1 VKIPGLERLKTG
13 LSKTRDQI
21 GRLLGRPSLSDDW
34 MESLESALISA
45 DVGARTSAQLVRDLQ
60 ASVRANP
67 INLESDPQAPRTR
80 LVGLV
85 SQVLL
90 PLVPKPLPGLSSDLT
105 SDAASS
111 QANAQSNA
119 QGTPRVI
126 MLVGVNGAGK
136 TTSVGKLTHHFQ
148 VQGLRV
154 LLGAA
159 DTFRAAA
166 QAQLITWGQRNGV
179 EVIAQAN
186 ADPAA
191 IAFDAV
197 KAGQARGMQ
206 IVLVDTAGRLPTQ
219 LHLME
224 ELKKVKRVTA
234 KAMEG
239 APHEVW
245 LVVDGG
251 TGQNALAQVRA
262 FDEALGLTGLIVTKL
277 DGTAKGGVLLAL
289 ATERPIPVVFLGVGA
304 GLEDLQPF
312 DPAAFA
318 EALV

>member
-1 VKIPGLERLKTG
+1 MKIPGLERLKAG

-45 DVGARTSAQLVRDLQ
+45 DVGARPSAALVAALKNDIRADPIDLAQ
-60 ASVRANP
+60 
-67 INLESDPQAPRTR
+67 DPQAPRTR
-80 LVGLV
+80 LSRLV
-85 SQVLL
+85 AKALL
-90 PLVPKPLPGLSSDLT
+90 PLVQTDPPW
-105 SDAASS
+105 S
-111 QANAQSNA
+111 QVDHPTAPQ
-119 QGTPRVI
+119 VI

-136 TTSVGKLTHHFQ
+136 TTSVGKLTHFFQ
-148 VQGLRV
+148 ARGQRV

-166 QAQLITWGQRNGV
+166 QAQLMTWGERNGV
-179 EVIAQAN
+179 EVIAQAD

-206 IVLVDTAGRLPTQ
+206 VVLVDTAGRLPTQ

-245 LVVDGG
+245 LVIDGG

-262 FDEALGLTGLIVTKL
+262 FDEALALTGLIVTKL
-277 DGTAKGGVLLAL
+277 DGTARGGVLLAL
-289 ATERPIPVVFLGVGA
+289 AAERPIPVVFLGVGE

-312 DPAAFA
+312 DPEAFA
-318 EALV
+318 QALL

>member
-1 VKIPGLERLKTG
+1 VKIPGLERLKAG

-45 DVGARTSAQLVRDLQ
+45 DVGARTSAQLVKDLQ
-60 ASVRANP
+60 ASVRADP
-67 INLESDPQAPRTR
+67 IDLEKDPQAPRTR
-80 LVGLV
+80 LVGLMR
-85 SQVLL
+85 QALL
-90 PLVPKPLPGLSSDLT
+90 PLLP
-105 SDAASS
+105 S
-111 QANAQSNA
+111 QASQNRPTGAGAVN
-119 QGTPRVI
+119 TLTTHPRVI

-136 TTSVGKLTHHFQ
+136 TTSIGKLTHYFRG
-148 VQGLRV
+148 QGQRV

-166 QAQLITWGQRNGV
+166 QQQLTTWGDRNGV

-206 IVLVDTAGRLPTQ
+206 VVLVDTAGRLPTQ

-224 ELKKVKRVTA
+224 ELKKVKRTTA

-245 LVVDGG
+245 LVIDGG

-289 ATERPIPVVFLGVGA
+289 ATERPVPVVFLGVGE

-312 DPAAFA
+312 DPEAFA
-318 EALV
+318 EALL

>member
-1 VKIPGLERLKTG
+1 MKIPGLERLKAG

-34 MESLESALISA
+34 MESLESALIAA
-45 DVGARTSAQLVRDLQ
+45 DVGARTSAALVAALKADIRSD
-60 ASVRANP
+60 P
-67 INLESDPQAPRTR
+67 IDMEGDPQAPRTR
-80 LVGLV
+80 LVRLV
-85 SQVLL
+85 QKNLAA
-90 PLVPKPLPGLSSDLT
+90 LVPAQTVMETLS
-105 SDAASS
+105 
-111 QANAQSNA
+111 
-119 QGTPRVI
+119 QGTEAAAPRVI

-136 TTSVGKLTHHFQ
+136 TTSIGKLTHFFQ
-148 VQGLRV
+148 AQGQRV

-166 QAQLITWGQRNGV
+166 QAQLMTWGQRNGV

-206 IVLVDTAGRLPTQ
+206 VVLVDTAGRLPTQ

-245 LVVDGG
+245 LVIDGG

-289 ATERPIPVVFLGVGA
+289 AAERPIPVVFLGVGE

-312 DPAAFA
+312 DAQAFA
-318 EALV
+318 EALL

>member
-21 GRLLGRPSLSDDW
+21 GRLLGRPSLSDEW

-67 INLESDPQAPRTR
+67 INLQSDPQAPRTR

-85 SQVLL
+85 SQALG
-90 PLVPKPLPGLSSDLT
+90 PLVGAPV
-105 SDAASS
+105 DASRL
-111 QANAQSNA
+111 AQT
-119 QGTPRVI
+119 GPRVI

-136 TTSVGKLTHHFQ
+136 TTSVGKLTHYFQ
-148 VQGLRV
+148 AQGLKV

-166 QAQLITWGQRNGV
+166 QAQLITWGERNGV

-197 KAGQARGMQ
+197 KAGQARGSQ
-206 IVLVDTAGRLPTQ
+206 VVLVDTAGRLPTQ

-289 ATERPIPVVFLGVGA
+289 ATERPIPVVFLGVGE

>member
-1 VKIPGLERLKTG
+1 MKIPGLERLKAG

-21 GRLLGRPSLSDDW
+21 GRLLGRPSLTDDW
-34 MESLESALISA
+34 MESLEAALISA
-45 DVGARTSAQLVRDLQ
+45 DVGARTSAKLVKDLQ
-60 ASVRANP
+60 ASVRAYP
-67 INLESDPQAPRTR
+67 IDLEKDPQAPRTR

-85 SQVLL
+85 SQILA
-90 PLVPKPLPGLSSDLT
+90 PLVPGAPSHTPAAAAVLPHDSS
-105 SDAASS
+105 A
-111 QANAQSNA
+111 
-119 QGTPRVI
+119 PRVI

-136 TTSVGKLTHHFQ
+136 TTSVGKLTHYFQ
-148 VQGLRV
+148 GQGLKV

-166 QAQLITWGQRNGV
+166 QAQLIAWGERNRV

-206 IVLVDTAGRLPTQ
+206 VVLVDTAGRLPTQ

-224 ELKKVKRVTA
+224 ELKKVKRVVA
-234 KAMEG
+234 KAMET

-289 ATERPIPVVFLGVGA
+289 AAERPIPVVFLGVGE

-312 DPAAFA
+312 DPQAFA

>member
-1 VKIPGLERLKTG
+1 MKIPGLERLKAG

-34 MESLESALISA
+34 MESLEAALISA
-45 DVGARTSAQLVRDLQ
+45 DVGARTSAQLVKDLQ
-60 ASVRANP
+60 ASVRADP
-67 INLESDPQAPRTR
+67 IDLEKDPQAPRTR

-85 SQVLL
+85 RQILA
-90 PLVPKPLPGLSSDLT
+90 PLVPSTPSQPPADATAAQPLGPS
-105 SDAASS
+105 
-111 QANAQSNA
+111 
-119 QGTPRVI
+119 TPRVI

-136 TTSVGKLTHHFQ
+136 TTSVGKLTHYFQ
-148 VQGLRV
+148 GQGLKV

-166 QAQLITWGQRNGV
+166 QAQLIAWGERNRV

-206 IVLVDTAGRLPTQ
+206 VVLVDTAGRLPTQ

-224 ELKKVKRVTA
+224 ELKKVKRVVA

-289 ATERPIPVVFLGVGA
+289 ATERPIPVVFLGVGEA
-304 GLEDLQPF
+304 LEDLQPF
-312 DPAAFA
+312 NPAAFA

>member
-1 VKIPGLERLKTG
+1 MKIPGLERLKAG

-34 MESLESALISA
+34 MESLESALIAA
-45 DVGARTSAQLVRDLQ
+45 DVGARTSAALVAALKADIRSD
-60 ASVRANP
+60 P
-67 INLESDPQAPRTR
+67 IDMEGDPQAPRTR
-80 LVGLV
+80 LARLV
-85 SQVLL
+85 QKNLTA
-90 PLVPKPLPGLSSDLT
+90 LVPPQTVMETLT
-105 SDAASS
+105 
-111 QANAQSNA
+111 
-119 QGTPRVI
+119 QGTEAPAPRVI

-136 TTSVGKLTHHFQ
+136 TTSIGKLTHFFQ
-148 VQGLRV
+148 AQGQRV

-166 QAQLITWGQRNGV
+166 QAQLTTWGQRNGV

-206 IVLVDTAGRLPTQ
+206 VVLVDTAGRLPTQ

-245 LVVDGG
+245 LVIDGG

-289 ATERPIPVVFLGVGA
+289 AAERPIPVVFLGVGE

-312 DPAAFA
+312 DPQAFA
-318 EALV
+318 EALL

>member
-1 VKIPGLERLKTG
+1 MKIPGLDRLKAG

-45 DVGARTSAQLVRDLQ
+45 DVGARPSAALVAALKSDIRADPIDLAQ
-60 ASVRANP
+60 
-67 INLESDPQAPRTR
+67 DPQAPRTR
-80 LVGLV
+80 LSRLV
-85 SQVLL
+85 AKALQ
-90 PLVPKPLPGLSSDLT
+90 PLVPIDPPWRHEDHPT
-105 SDAASS
+105 VP
-111 QANAQSNA
+111 Q
-119 QGTPRVI
+119 VI

-136 TTSVGKLTHHFQ
+136 TTSIGKLTHFFQ
-148 VQGLRV
+148 ARGQRV

-166 QAQLITWGQRNGV
+166 QAQLMTWGERNGV

-206 IVLVDTAGRLPTQ
+206 VVLVDTAGRLPTQ

-245 LVVDGG
+245 LVIDGG

-277 DGTAKGGVLLAL
+277 DGTARGGVLLAL
-289 ATERPIPVVFLGVGA
+289 AAERPIPVVFLGVGE

-312 DPAAFA
+312 DPEAFA
-318 EALV
+318 QALL

>member
-1 VKIPGLERLKTG
+1 MKIPGLERLKAG
-13 LSKTRDQI
+13 LSKTRDQL

-45 DVGARTSAQLVRDLQ
+45 DVGARPSAALVAALKSDIRADPIDLAQ
-60 ASVRANP
+60 
-67 INLESDPQAPRTR
+67 DPQAPRTR
-80 LVGLV
+80 LARLV
-85 SQVLL
+85 ANALL
-90 PLVPKPLPGLSSDLT
+90 PLVPKDPPWHQRDHPIVP
-105 SDAASS
+105 
-111 QANAQSNA
+111 Q
-119 QGTPRVI
+119 VI

-136 TTSVGKLTHHFQ
+136 TTSIGKLTHFFQ
-148 VQGLRV
+148 ARGQKV

-166 QAQLITWGQRNGV
+166 QAQLATWGERNGV

-197 KAGQARGMQ
+197 KAGLARGIQ
-206 IVLVDTAGRLPTQ
+206 VVLVDTAGRLPTQ

-245 LVVDGG
+245 LVIDGG

-277 DGTAKGGVLLAL
+277 DGTARGGVLLAL
-289 ATERPIPVVFLGVGA
+289 AAERPIPVVFLGVGE

-312 DPAAFA
+312 DPEAFA
-318 EALV
+318 QALI

>member
-1 VKIPGLERLKTG
+1 MKIPGLERLKAG

-45 DVGARTSAQLVRDLQ
+45 DVGARPSAALVAALKNDIRADPIDLAQ
-60 ASVRANP
+60 
-67 INLESDPQAPRTR
+67 DPQAPRTR
-80 LVGLV
+80 LSRLV
-85 SQVLL
+85 AKALL
-90 PLVPKPLPGLSSDLT
+90 PLVQTDPPWRQVDHPT
-105 SDAASS
+105 AP
-111 QANAQSNA
+111 Q
-119 QGTPRVI
+119 VI

-136 TTSVGKLTHHFQ
+136 TTSVGKLTHFFQ
-148 VQGLRV
+148 ARGQRV

-166 QAQLITWGQRNGV
+166 QAQLMTWGERNGV

-206 IVLVDTAGRLPTQ
+206 VVLVDTAGRLPTQ

-245 LVVDGG
+245 LVIDGG

-262 FDEALGLTGLIVTKL
+262 FDEALALTGLIVTKL
-277 DGTAKGGVLLAL
+277 DGTARGGVLLAL
-289 ATERPIPVVFLGVGA
+289 AAERPIPVVFLGVGE

-312 DPAAFA
+312 DPEAFA
-318 EALV
+318 QALL